1 MKISFVR
8 SYHLVNQKNKT
19 YTPIGR
25 IYLGSNDVQ
34 SAENRHVRIRRRAVL
49 ARCRPTDLPTSAR
62 KKASFRRLRALVDP
76 ERPAPR
82 ARARVSPAIP
92 QRPRLTPSSSGRA
105 PPPHCCALRPTARS
119 ACSLAHPWYQA
130 LLLPERPA
138 SRARASPRDL
148 QRSRLNPSSGAR
160 VPSLL
165 RTPPLGTHLHLHAC
179 SVYACSQPPVP
190 RRHASQVFDA
200 ATYDP
205 PQPSPRFARTAEGDR
220 NSQSAADGGRSG
232 ASRGRSGASRAS
244 RPLNHHTRRRQRDTT
259 AGA

>member
-1 MKISFVR
+1 MAERYGVETRR
-8 SYHLVNQKNKT
+8 SGL
-19 YTPIGR
+19 
-25 IYLGSNDVQ
+25 
-34 SAENRHVRIRRRAVL
+34 ERHRAL
-49 ARCRPTDLPTSAR
+49 SHERP

-105 PPPHCCALRPTARS
+105 PPPHCCAHRPTARS

-205 PQPSPRFARTAEGDR
+205 PHQPSPRFARTEGDR
-220 NSQSAADGGRSG
+220 SSQNSKRAADGGRSG
-232 ASRGRSGASRAS
+232 AI